1 VVFQEKIM
9 PPGRSSSPV
18 RPGYTGNIRLL
29 ERKCGGFYG
38 STHRRGQAMT
48 RPAGGATGYAEALPD
63 HRPPAAKTLQ
73 VQVDGDDGFGFP
85 AAPDDPARQVIPGP
99 HLPGQG
105 GVIHRGRRTPQGFMP
120 PGSFSARKD

>member
-1 VVFQEKIM
+1 M
-9 PPGRSSSPV
+9 PPGRSRSPV
-18 RPGYTGNIRLL
+18 RPGYTGNIRPP

-38 STHRRGQAMT
+38 STYRRGQAMT

-105 GVIHRGRRTPQGFMP
+105 GVIHRGRRTL
-120 PGSFSARKD
+120 KDLCRPVLFQPEKINLN